1 MPVGTVEVALTIYPS
16 AGALAADNNLRIAS
30 LTMAAYEYVVDRR
43 LQLLVGTHIRS
54 YLITLPAEYRL
65 YKSAN
70 CRRLEGFTFTLLKRS

>member
-43 LQLLVGTHIRS
+43 
-54 YLITLPAEYRL
+54 
-65 YKSAN
+65 
-70 CRRLEGFTFTLLKRS
+70 